1 MKTLKMLLTQ
11 ITKLCYPQGKLMD
24 MKGLSCVELK
34 YGVAIISLD
43 LQNDICTRIKI
54 GAQDFLVNVVN
65 WRKEHFSPKIG

>member
-43 LQNDICTRIKI
+43 LQNDICTK
-54 GAQDFLVNVVN
+54 N
-65 WRKEHFSPKIG
+65 

>member
-34 YGVAIISLD
+34 YGVAIISLYNEQRQ
-43 LQNDICTRIKI
+43 LCIQEFI
-54 GAQDFLVNVVN
+54 
-65 WRKEHFSPKIG
+65 